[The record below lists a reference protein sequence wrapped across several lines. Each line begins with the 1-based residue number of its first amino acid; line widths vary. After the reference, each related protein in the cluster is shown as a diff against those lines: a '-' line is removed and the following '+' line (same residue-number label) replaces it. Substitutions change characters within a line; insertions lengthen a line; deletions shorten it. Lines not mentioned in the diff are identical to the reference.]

1 MIWKV
6 KLLCNKAPNRSQFW
20 LQFSYFLPRF
30 CTNDL
35 RFSAFFFD
43 GFLALWW
50 TSSDSHLQLDFCF
63 GAGLGFDFTLL
74 HFIGVCG
81 ASFHRLKYG
90 DFHTG
95 LKTSFRKTLKYGENE
110 TNGIFTIDNRNVLKK
125 KRSQLSNFG
134 LGGRIFYRRARK
146 CARAK
151 IFFGFKKYM
160 KFSTFYI
167 PWMFS

>member
-125 KRSQLSNFG
+125 KRTQ
-134 LGGRIFYRRARK
+134 
-146 CARAK
+146 
-151 IFFGFKKYM
+151 
-160 KFSTFYI
+160 FSKTKRYLFWFWSI
-167 PWMFS
+167 HTI